1 MKVEIEIESNGKHG
15 EEMKAMKQTA
25 FQKKVAQMMAKRA
38 GRRTPNEH
46 EMKMAAELESEL
58 DEYGSKK

>member
-25 FQKKVAQMMAKRA
+25 FQKRVAQMMAKRA

>member
-1 MKVEIEIESNGKHG
+1 MKVEIEIESDGE
-15 EEMKAMKQTA
+15 EEMKAMKTSA

-46 EMKMAAELESEL
+46 ELKMAAELESEL
-58 DEYGSKK
+58 DEYGTKK